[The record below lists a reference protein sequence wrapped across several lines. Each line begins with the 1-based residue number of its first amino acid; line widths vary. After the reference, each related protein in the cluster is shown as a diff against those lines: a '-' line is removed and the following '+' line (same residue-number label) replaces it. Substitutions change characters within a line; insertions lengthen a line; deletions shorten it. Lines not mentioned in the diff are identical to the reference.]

1 LTELGYVALIL
12 TLLVAV
18 YACVAS
24 VVGGVRGMSV
34 VVDSAVY
41 GLYTTPLLLLV
52 AMVTLIYAFVTN
64 DFSVRYVTEN
74 SDLSMPKMYTWVA
87 FYAGNAGS
95 MLYITF
101 ILALLVVSVLYYLR
115 KNLPEISGYTATVLS
130 IMLGFFV
137 FVLLFYANPF
147 EKLQVVPSDGQGINP
162 LLVHLGMFFHPPM
175 QMAGLISVVAPFSIV
190 MGTVMAG
197 KGGTDIWVEHGR
209 TWGLISWV
217 ILTVGLMLGAWWAY
231 TILGWGGYWA
241 WDPVE
246 NSALMPWLVMTA
258 FVHTVVIQRQ
268 RGMFR
273 TWNLVLAIMAMA
285 LAQVGMFLNR
295 GGPVPSVHSFAQSS
309 MGWTFLLFMAIT
321 LFGSILILLLRSSKK
336 EDNAGKLE
344 SLLSREAAFLFNNLL
359 LLAIAFITLWGTIF
373 PLIADLLNNETVS
386 VGPPF
391 YNRMNGPLIL
401 CLLVLMAI
409 APMLPWRRA
418 RLSQIWGMLRFP
430 VALAVVVACVLVI
443 VGVRLPL
450 AVASFSIV
458 SLVIGSVL
466 QEWVR
471 GVLVRHQR
479 GESYGKAFIRLVLSN
494 RSRYGGYI
502 VHLGITLLAIG
513 ATGSSFYAMQE
524 DFSLAPGETV
534 EIGNYSI
541 RYVSLQS
548 EEFGNRLEEEALFD
562 VTRGGYHIGDMKPVR
577 AFYPG
582 HNVGATK
589 AAIWSTPLEDFYI
602 VPSQFDE
609 NGRGV
614 FRVHVFPLVWWMWAS
629 VPILVLG
636 TLVAISP
643 RTARRE
649 PGYESE
655 MGN

>member
-1 LTELGYVALIL
+1 LTELGYMTLIL
-12 TLLVAV
+12 TLTVAL

-24 VVGGVRGMSV
+24 AVGGIRKMDFL
-34 VVDSAVY
+34 VDSAVY
-41 GLYTTPLLLLV
+41 GLYTTPLLLMVATASLV
-52 AMVTLIYAFVTN
+52 YAFITH
-64 DFSVRYVTEN
+64 DFSIRYVAEN
-74 SDLSMPKMYTWVA
+74 SDLAMPKMYTWVA

-101 ILALLVVSVLYYLR
+101 ILSLLVVAVLYHLR
-115 KNLPEISGYTATVLS
+115 KSLRDISGYTATILS

-137 FVLLFYANPF
+137 FVLVFYANPF
-147 EKLQVVPSDGQGINP
+147 EKLPVVPMDGDGMNP

-190 MGTVMAG
+190 MGAVMAG
-197 KGGTDIWVEHGR
+197 KSGTDVWVEHGR
-209 TWGLISWV
+209 TWGLISWL

-246 NSALMPWLVMTA
+246 NSAFMPWLVMTA

-273 TWNLVLAIMAMA
+273 TWNLILAIMAFS

-295 GGPVPSVHSFAQSS
+295 GGPVPSVHSFAESA
-309 MGWTFLLFMAIT
+309 MGWTFLVFMALT
-321 LFGSILILLLRSSKK
+321 LFGSVILLVFRSSKQ
-336 EDNAGKLE
+336 DNAGKLE

-373 PLIADLLNNETVS
+373 PLIADLFTGEMVS

-401 CLLVLMAI
+401 CLLLLMAV

-418 RLSQIWGMLRFP
+418 RLRQVWSMLRFP
-430 VALAVVVACVLVI
+430 VALAVLVAFALVA

-450 AVASFSIV
+450 AVASFAIIT
-458 SLVIGSVL
+458 LVIGSVL

-471 GVLVRHQR
+471 GVWVRHQR
-479 GESYGKAFIRLVLSN
+479 GESLVTAFIRLVLSN

-502 VHLGITLLAIG
+502 VHLGIMFLAIG
-513 ATGSSFYAMQE
+513 ATGSSFYSMQE
-524 DFSLAPGETV
+524 DVSLAPGESVT
-534 EIGNYSI
+534 IGNYSMK
-541 RYVSLQS
+541 YVSLQS

-562 VTRGGYHIGDMKPVR
+562 VTRGGHHIGEMKPVR

-602 VPSQFDE
+602 VPSRFDTD
-609 NGRGV
+609 GRGV

-629 VPILVLG
+629 GPIIVLG
-636 TLVAISP
+636 ALVAVSP
-643 RTARRE
+643 RGGSRSSFYRT
-649 PGYESE
+649 ESDD
-655 MGN
+655 

>member
-1 LTELGYVALIL
+1 VAELGHVTLIL
-12 TLLVAV
+12 TLMVAA

-24 VVGGVRGMSV
+24 LLGSMRGMASL
-34 VVDSAVY
+34 VDSAVY
-41 GLYTTPLLLLV
+41 GLYTTPLLLVV
-52 AMVTLIYAFVTN
+52 ATISLIYAFVTR
-64 DFSVRYVTEN
+64 DFSVRYVAEN
-74 SDLSMPKMYTWVA
+74 SDLAMPKMYTWVA

-101 ILALLVVSVLYYLR
+101 ILALLVVGVLYYLR
-115 KNLPEISGYTATVLS
+115 KNLREISGYTATILS
-130 IMLGFFV
+130 LMLGFFV
-137 FVLLFYANPF
+137 FVLVFYANPF
-147 EKLQVVPSDGQGINP
+147 DKLPVTPPDGQGINP

-197 KGGTDIWVEHGR
+197 KSGSDIWVEHGR
-209 TWGLISWV
+209 TWGLVSWLV
-217 ILTVGLMLGAWWAY
+217 LTIGLMLGSWWAY

-273 TWNLVLAIMAMA
+273 TWNLVLAIMAFS

-295 GGPVPSVHSFAQSS
+295 GGPVPSVHSFAESA
-309 MGWTFLLFMAIT
+309 MGWTFLVFMAIT
-321 LFGSILILLLRSSKK
+321 LFGSVVILVLKSSKQ
-336 EDNAGKLE
+336 DNAGKLE

-409 APMLPWRRA
+409 APMLPWRQA
-418 RLSQIWGMLRFP
+418 RFGQIWSMLRAP
-430 VALAVVVACVLVI
+430 VALALAVSCVLVI
-443 VGVRLPL
+443 AGVRLPL
-450 AVASFSIV
+450 AVVSFGII

-471 GVLVRHQR
+471 GVIVRHQR
-479 GESYGKAFIRLVLSN
+479 GESFGKAFVRLVLSN

-502 VHLGITLLAIG
+502 VHIGIMLLAIG
-513 ATGSSFYAMQE
+513 ATGSSFYATQE
-524 DFSLAPGETV
+524 DFSLAPGESV
-534 EIGNYSI
+534 SMGNYTM
-541 RYVSLQS
+541 RYVSLDS
-548 EEFGNRLEEEALFD
+548 EEYGNRLEEEALFD
-562 VTRGGYHIGDMKPVR
+562 VTRGGHHIGDMKPVR

-602 VPSQFDE
+602 VPSRFDE
-609 NGRGV
+609 DGRGV
-614 FRVHVFPLVWWMWAS
+614 FRVHIFPLVWWMWAS
-629 VPILVLG
+629 GPVLVLG

-643 RTARRE
+643 RRSAHDRSE
-649 PGYESE
+649 ESQTV
-655 MGN
+655 

>member
-1 LTELGYVALIL
+1 MAELGHVTLIL
-12 TLLVAV
+12 TLMVAA

-24 VVGGVRGMSV
+24 LLGSMRGMASL
-34 VVDSAVY
+34 VDSAVY
-41 GLYTTPLLLLV
+41 GLYTTPLLLVV
-52 AMVTLIYAFVTN
+52 ATISLIYAFVTR
-64 DFSVRYVTEN
+64 DFSVRYVAEN
-74 SDLSMPKMYTWVA
+74 SDLAMPKMYTWVA

-101 ILALLVVSVLYYLR
+101 ILALLVVGVLYYLR
-115 KNLPEISGYTATVLS
+115 KNLREISGYTATILS
-130 IMLGFFV
+130 LMLGFFV
-137 FVLLFYANPF
+137 FVLVFYANPF
-147 EKLQVVPSDGQGINP
+147 DKLPVTPPDGQGINP

-175 QMAGLISVVAPFSIV
+175 QMAGLISVVAPFSLV

-197 KGGTDIWVEHGR
+197 KSGSDIWVEHGR
-209 TWGLISWV
+209 TWGLVSWLV
-217 ILTVGLMLGAWWAY
+217 LTIGLMLGSWWAY

-273 TWNLVLAIMAMA
+273 TWNLVLAIMAFS

-295 GGPVPSVHSFAQSS
+295 GGPVPSVHSFAESA
-309 MGWTFLLFMAIT
+309 MGWTFLVFMAIT
-321 LFGSILILLLRSSKK
+321 LFGSVVILVLKSSKQ
-336 EDNAGKLE
+336 DNAGKLE

-373 PLIADLLNNETVS
+373 PLIAALLNNETVS

-409 APMLPWRRA
+409 APMLPWRQA
-418 RLSQIWGMLRFP
+418 RFGQIWSMLRAP
-430 VALAVVVACVLVI
+430 VALALAVSCVLVI
-443 VGVRLPL
+443 AGVRLPL
-450 AVASFSIV
+450 AVVSFGII

-471 GVLVRHQR
+471 GVIVRHQR
-479 GESYGKAFIRLVLSN
+479 GESFGKAFVRLVLSN

-502 VHLGITLLAIG
+502 VHIGIMLLAIG
-513 ATGSSFYAMQE
+513 ATGSSFYATQE
-524 DFSLAPGETV
+524 DFSLAPGESV
-534 EIGNYSI
+534 SMGNYTM
-541 RYVSLQS
+541 RYVSLDS
-548 EEFGNRLEEEALFD
+548 EEYGNRLEEEALFD
-562 VTRGGYHIGDMKPVR
+562 VTRGGHHIGDMKPVR

-602 VPSQFDE
+602 VPSRFDE
-609 NGRGV
+609 DGRGV
-614 FRVHVFPLVWWMWAS
+614 FRVHIFPLVWWMWAS
-629 VPILVLG
+629 GPVLVLG

-643 RTARRE
+643 RRSAHDRSE
-649 PGYESE
+649 ESQTV
-655 MGN
+655 

>member
-1 LTELGYVALIL
+1 
-12 TLLVAV
+12 
-18 YACVAS
+18 
-24 VVGGVRGMSV
+24 
-34 VVDSAVY
+34 
-41 GLYTTPLLLLV
+41 
-52 AMVTLIYAFVTN
+52 
-64 DFSVRYVTEN
+64 
-74 SDLSMPKMYTWVA
+74 
-87 FYAGNAGS
+87 
-95 MLYITF
+95 
-101 ILALLVVSVLYYLR
+101 
-115 KNLPEISGYTATVLS
+115 
-130 IMLGFFV
+130 MLGFFV

>member
-1 LTELGYVALIL
+1 MAELGHVTLIL
-12 TLLVAV
+12 TLMVAA

-24 VVGGVRGMSV
+24 LLGSMRGMASL
-34 VVDSAVY
+34 VDSAVY
-41 GLYTTPLLLLV
+41 GLYTTPLLLVV
-52 AMVTLIYAFVTN
+52 ATISLIYAFVTR
-64 DFSVRYVTEN
+64 DFSVRYVAEN
-74 SDLSMPKMYTWVA
+74 SDLAMPKMYTWVA

-101 ILALLVVSVLYYLR
+101 ILALLVVGVLYYLR
-115 KNLPEISGYTATVLS
+115 KNLREISGYTATILS
-130 IMLGFFV
+130 LMLGFFV
-137 FVLLFYANPF
+137 FVLVFYANPF
-147 EKLQVVPSDGQGINP
+147 DKLPVTPPDGQGINP

-197 KGGTDIWVEHGR
+197 KSGSDIWVEHGR
-209 TWGLISWV
+209 TWGLVSWLV
-217 ILTVGLMLGAWWAY
+217 LTIGLMLGSWWAY

-273 TWNLVLAIMAMA
+273 TWNLVLAIMAFS

-295 GGPVPSVHSFAQSS
+295 GGPVPSVHSFAESA
-309 MGWTFLLFMAIT
+309 MGWTFLVFMAIT
-321 LFGSILILLLRSSKK
+321 LFGSVVILVLKSSKQ
-336 EDNAGKLE
+336 DNAGKLE

-409 APMLPWRRA
+409 APMLPWRQA
-418 RLSQIWGMLRFP
+418 RFSQIWSMLRAP
-430 VALAVVVACVLVI
+430 VALALAVSCVLVI
-443 VGVRLPL
+443 AGVRLPL
-450 AVASFSIV
+450 AVVSFGII

-471 GVLVRHQR
+471 GVIVRHQR
-479 GESYGKAFIRLVLSN
+479 GESFGKAFVRLVLSN

-502 VHLGITLLAIG
+502 VHIGIMLLAIG
-513 ATGSSFYAMQE
+513 ATGSSFYATQE
-524 DFSLAPGETV
+524 DFSLAPGESV
-534 EIGNYSI
+534 SMGNYTM
-541 RYVSLQS
+541 RYVSLDS
-548 EEFGNRLEEEALFD
+548 EEYGNRLEEEALFD
-562 VTRGGYHIGDMKPVR
+562 VTRGGHHIGDMKPVR

-602 VPSQFDE
+602 VPSRFDE
-609 NGRGV
+609 DGRGV
-614 FRVHVFPLVWWMWAS
+614 FRVHIFPLVWWMWAS
-629 VPILVLG
+629 GPVLVLG

-643 RTARRE
+643 RRSAHDRSE
-649 PGYESE
+649 ESQTV
-655 MGN
+655 

>member
-1 LTELGYVALIL
+1 MCI
-12 TLLVAV
+12 
-18 YACVAS
+18 
-24 VVGGVRGMSV
+24 R
-34 VVDSAVY
+34 D
-41 GLYTTPLLLLV
+41 
-52 AMVTLIYAFVTN
+52 
-64 DFSVRYVTEN
+64 R
-74 SDLSMPKMYTWVA
+74 

-101 ILALLVVSVLYYLR
+101 ILALLVVGVLYYLR
-115 KNLPEISGYTATVLS
+115 KNLREISGYTATILS
-130 IMLGFFV
+130 LMLGFFV
-137 FVLLFYANPF
+137 FVLVFYANPF
-147 EKLQVVPSDGQGINP
+147 DKLPVTPPDGQGINP

-197 KGGTDIWVEHGR
+197 KSGSDIWVEHGR
-209 TWGLISWV
+209 TWGLVSWLV
-217 ILTVGLMLGAWWAY
+217 LTIGLMLGSWWAY

-273 TWNLVLAIMAMA
+273 TWNLVLAIMAFS

-295 GGPVPSVHSFAQSS
+295 GGPVPSVHSFAESA
-309 MGWTFLLFMAIT
+309 MGWTFLVFMAIT
-321 LFGSILILLLRSSKK
+321 LFGSVVILVLKSSKQ
-336 EDNAGKLE
+336 DNAGKLE

-386 VGPPF
+386 VCPPF

-409 APMLPWRRA
+409 APMLPWRQA
-418 RLSQIWGMLRFP
+418 RFGQIWSMLRAP
-430 VALAVVVACVLVI
+430 VALALAVSCVLVI
-443 VGVRLPL
+443 AGVRLPL
-450 AVASFSIV
+450 AVVSFGII

-471 GVLVRHQR
+471 GVIVRHQR
-479 GESYGKAFIRLVLSN
+479 GESFGKAFVRLVLSN

-502 VHLGITLLAIG
+502 VHIGIMLLAIG
-513 ATGSSFYAMQE
+513 ATGSSFYATQE
-524 DFSLAPGETV
+524 DFSLAPGESV
-534 EIGNYSI
+534 SMGNYTM
-541 RYVSLQS
+541 RYVSLDS
-548 EEFGNRLEEEALFD
+548 EEYGNRLEEEALFD
-562 VTRGGYHIGDMKPVR
+562 VTRGGHHIGDMKPVR

-602 VPSQFDE
+602 VPSRFDE
-609 NGRGV
+609 DGRGV
-614 FRVHVFPLVWWMWAS
+614 FRVHIFPLVWWMWAS
-629 VPILVLG
+629 GPVLVLG

-643 RTARRE
+643 RRSAHDRSE
-649 PGYESE
+649 ESQTV
-655 MGN
+655 

>member
-1 LTELGYVALIL
+1 MAELGHVTLIL
-12 TLLVAV
+12 TLMVAV

-24 VVGGVRGMSV
+24 LLGSMRGMASL
-34 VVDSAVY
+34 VDSAVY
-41 GLYTTPLLLLV
+41 GLYTTPLLLVV
-52 AMVTLIYAFVTN
+52 ATISLIYAFVTR
-64 DFSVRYVTEN
+64 DFSVRYVAEN
-74 SDLSMPKMYTWVA
+74 SDLAMPKMYTWVA

-101 ILALLVVSVLYYLR
+101 ILALLVVGVLYYLR
-115 KNLPEISGYTATVLS
+115 KNLREISGYTATILS
-130 IMLGFFV
+130 LMLGFFV
-137 FVLLFYANPF
+137 FVLVFYANPF
-147 EKLQVVPSDGQGINP
+147 DKLPVTPPDGQGINP

-197 KGGTDIWVEHGR
+197 KSGSDVWVEHGR
-209 TWGLISWV
+209 TWGLVSWLV
-217 ILTVGLMLGAWWAY
+217 LTIGLMLGSWWAY

-273 TWNLVLAIMAMA
+273 TWNLVLAIMAFS

-295 GGPVPSVHSFAQSS
+295 GGPVPSVHSFAESA
-309 MGWTFLLFMAIT
+309 MGWTFLVFMAIT
-321 LFGSILILLLRSSKK
+321 LFGSVVILVLKSSKQ
-336 EDNAGKLE
+336 DNAGKLE

-409 APMLPWRRA
+409 APMLPWRQA
-418 RLSQIWGMLRFP
+418 RFSQIWSMLRAP
-430 VALAVVVACVLVI
+430 VAFALAVSCVLVI

-450 AVASFSIV
+450 AVVSFGII

-471 GVLVRHQR
+471 GVIVRHQR
-479 GESYGKAFIRLVLSN
+479 GESFGKAFIRLVLSN

-502 VHLGITLLAIG
+502 VHIGIMLLAIG
-513 ATGSSFYAMQE
+513 ATGSSFYATQE
-524 DFSLAPGETV
+524 DFSLAPGESV
-534 EIGNYSI
+534 SMGNYTM
-541 RYVSLQS
+541 RYVSLDS
-548 EEFGNRLEEEALFD
+548 EEYGNRLEEEALFD
-562 VTRGGYHIGDMKPVR
+562 VTRGGHHIGDMKPVR

-602 VPSQFDE
+602 VPSRFDE

-614 FRVHVFPLVWWMWAS
+614 FRVHIFPLVWWMWAS
-629 VPILVLG
+629 GPVLVLG

-643 RTARRE
+643 RRSAHDRSE
-649 PGYESE
+649 ESQAV
-655 MGN
+655 

>member
-1 LTELGYVALIL
+1 MAELGHVTLIL
-12 TLLVAV
+12 TLMVAA

-24 VVGGVRGMSV
+24 LLGSMRGMASL
-34 VVDSAVY
+34 VDSAVY
-41 GLYTTPLLLLV
+41 GLYTTPLLLVV
-52 AMVTLIYAFVTN
+52 ATISLIYAFVTR
-64 DFSVRYVTEN
+64 DFSVRYVAEN
-74 SDLSMPKMYTWVA
+74 SDLAMPKMYTWVA

-101 ILALLVVSVLYYLR
+101 ILALLVVGVLYYLR
-115 KNLPEISGYTATVLS
+115 KNLREISGYTATILS
-130 IMLGFFV
+130 LMLGFFV
-137 FVLLFYANPF
+137 FVLVFYANPF
-147 EKLQVVPSDGQGINP
+147 DKLPVTPPDGQGINP

-197 KGGTDIWVEHGR
+197 KSGSDIWVEHGR
-209 TWGLISWV
+209 TWGLVSWLV
-217 ILTVGLMLGAWWAY
+217 LTIGLMLGSWWAY

-273 TWNLVLAIMAMA
+273 TWNLVLAIMAFS

-295 GGPVPSVHSFAQSS
+295 GGPVPSVHSFAESA
-309 MGWTFLLFMAIT
+309 MGWTFLVFMAIT
-321 LFGSILILLLRSSKK
+321 LFGSVVILVLKSSKQ
-336 EDNAGKLE
+336 DNAGKLE

-409 APMLPWRRA
+409 APMLPWRQA
-418 RLSQIWGMLRFP
+418 RFGQIWSMLRAP
-430 VALAVVVACVLVI
+430 VALALAVSCVLVI
-443 VGVRLPL
+443 AGVRLPL
-450 AVASFSIV
+450 AVVSFGII

-471 GVLVRHQR
+471 GVIVRHQR
-479 GESYGKAFIRLVLSN
+479 GESFGKAFVRLVLSN

-502 VHLGITLLAIG
+502 VHIGIMLLAIG
-513 ATGSSFYAMQE
+513 ATGSSFYATQE
-524 DFSLAPGETV
+524 DFSLAPGESV
-534 EIGNYSI
+534 LMGNYTM
-541 RYVSLQS
+541 RYVSLDS
-548 EEFGNRLEEEALFD
+548 EEYGNRLEEEALFD
-562 VTRGGYHIGDMKPVR
+562 VTRGGHHIGDMKPVR

-602 VPSQFDE
+602 VPSRFDE
-609 NGRGV
+609 DGRGV
-614 FRVHVFPLVWWMWAS
+614 FRVHIFPLVWWMWAS
-629 VPILVLG
+629 GPVLVLG

-643 RTARRE
+643 RRSAHDRSE
-649 PGYESE
+649 ESQTV
-655 MGN
+655 

>member
-1 LTELGYVALIL
+1 MAELGHVTLIL
-12 TLLVAV
+12 TLMVAA

-24 VVGGVRGMSV
+24 LLGSMRGMASL
-34 VVDSAVY
+34 VDSAVY
-41 GLYTTPLLLLV
+41 GLYTTPLLLVV
-52 AMVTLIYAFVTN
+52 ATISLIYAFVTR
-64 DFSVRYVTEN
+64 DFSVRYVAEN
-74 SDLSMPKMYTWVA
+74 SDLAMPKMYTWVA

-101 ILALLVVSVLYYLR
+101 ILALLVVGVLYYLR
-115 KNLPEISGYTATVLS
+115 KNLREISGYTATILS
-130 IMLGFFV
+130 LMLGFFV
-137 FVLLFYANPF
+137 FVLVFYANPF
-147 EKLQVVPSDGQGINP
+147 DKLPVTPPDGQGINP

-197 KGGTDIWVEHGR
+197 KSGSDIWVEHGR
-209 TWGLISWV
+209 TWGLVSWLV
-217 ILTVGLMLGAWWAY
+217 LTIGLMLGSWWAY

-273 TWNLVLAIMAMA
+273 TWNLVLAIMAFS

-295 GGPVPSVHSFAQSS
+295 GGPVPSVHSFAESA
-309 MGWTFLLFMAIT
+309 MGWTFLVFMAIT
-321 LFGSILILLLRSSKK
+321 LFGSVVILVLKSSKQ
-336 EDNAGKLE
+336 DNAGKLE

-409 APMLPWRRA
+409 APMLPWRQA
-418 RLSQIWGMLRFP
+418 RFGQIWSMLRAP
-430 VALAVVVACVLVI
+430 VALALAVSCVLVI
-443 VGVRLPL
+443 AGVRLPL
-450 AVASFSIV
+450 AVVSFGII

-471 GVLVRHQR
+471 GVIVRHQR
-479 GESYGKAFIRLVLSN
+479 GESFGKAFVRLVLSN

-502 VHLGITLLAIG
+502 VHIGIMLLAIG
-513 ATGSSFYAMQE
+513 ATGSSFYATQE
-524 DFSLAPGETV
+524 DFSLAPGESV
-534 EIGNYSI
+534 SMGNYTM
-541 RYVSLQS
+541 RYVSLDS
-548 EEFGNRLEEEALFD
+548 EEYGNRLEEEALFD
-562 VTRGGYHIGDMKPVR
+562 VTRGGHHIGDMKPVR

-582 HNVGATK
+582 HNVGATN

-602 VPSQFDE
+602 VPSRFDE
-609 NGRGV
+609 DGRGV
-614 FRVHVFPLVWWMWAS
+614 FRVHIFPLVWWMWAS
-629 VPILVLG
+629 GPVLVLG

-643 RTARRE
+643 RRSAHDRSE
-649 PGYESE
+649 ESQTV
-655 MGN
+655 

>member
-1 LTELGYVALIL
+1 MAELGHVTLIL
-12 TLLVAV
+12 TLMVAA

-24 VVGGVRGMSV
+24 LLGSMRGMASL
-34 VVDSAVY
+34 VDSAVY
-41 GLYTTPLLLLV
+41 GLYTTPLLLVV
-52 AMVTLIYAFVTN
+52 ATISLIYAFVTR
-64 DFSVRYVTEN
+64 DFSVRYVAEN
-74 SDLSMPKMYTWVA
+74 SDLAMPKMYTWVA

-101 ILALLVVSVLYYLR
+101 ILALLVVGVLYYLR
-115 KNLPEISGYTATVLS
+115 KNLREISGYTATILS
-130 IMLGFFV
+130 LMLGFFV
-137 FVLLFYANPF
+137 FVLVFYANPF
-147 EKLQVVPSDGQGINP
+147 DKLPVTPPDGQGINP

-197 KGGTDIWVEHGR
+197 KSGSDIWVEHGR
-209 TWGLISWV
+209 TWGLVSWLV
-217 ILTVGLMLGAWWAY
+217 LTIGLMLGSWWAY

-273 TWNLVLAIMAMA
+273 TWNLVLAIMAFS

-295 GGPVPSVHSFAQSS
+295 GGPVPSVHSFAESA
-309 MGWTFLLFMAIT
+309 MGWTFLVFMAIT
-321 LFGSILILLLRSSKK
+321 LFGSVVILVLKSSKQ
-336 EDNAGKLE
+336 DNAGKLE

-409 APMLPWRRA
+409 APMLPWRQA
-418 RLSQIWGMLRFP
+418 RFSQIWSMLRAP
-430 VALAVVVACVLVI
+430 VALALAVSCVLVI
-443 VGVRLPL
+443 AGVRLPL
-450 AVASFSIV
+450 AVVSFGII

-471 GVLVRHQR
+471 GVIVRHQR
-479 GESYGKAFIRLVLSN
+479 GESFGKAFVRLVLSN

-502 VHLGITLLAIG
+502 VHIGIMLLAIG
-513 ATGSSFYAMQE
+513 ATGSSFYATQE
-524 DFSLAPGETV
+524 DFSLAPGESV
-534 EIGNYSI
+534 SMGNYTM
-541 RYVSLQS
+541 RYVSLDS
-548 EEFGNRLEEEALFD
+548 EEYGNRLEEEALFD
-562 VTRGGYHIGDMKPVR
+562 VTRGGHHIGDMKPVR

-602 VPSQFDE
+602 VPSRFDE
-609 NGRGV
+609 DGRGV
-614 FRVHVFPLVWWMWAS
+614 FRVHIFPLVWWMWAS
-629 VPILVLG
+629 GPVLVLG
-636 TLVAISP
+636 ILVAISP
-643 RTARRE
+643 RRSAHDRSE
-649 PGYESE
+649 ESQAV
-655 MGN
+655 

>member
-1 LTELGYVALIL
+1 M
-12 TLLVAV
+12 LVE
-18 YACVAS
+18 
-24 VVGGVRGMSV
+24 
-34 VVDSAVY
+34 SAVY
-41 GLYTTPLLLLV
+41 GLYTTPLLLVV
-52 AMVTLIYAFVTN
+52 ATASLIYLFVTK
-64 DFSVRYVTEN
+64 DFSVRYVAEN
-74 SDLSMPKMYTWVA
+74 SDLAMPKMYTWVA

-101 ILALLVVSVLYYLR
+101 ILALLVVGVLYYLR
-115 KNLPEISGYTATVLS
+115 KNLREISGYTATILS

-137 FVLLFYANPF
+137 FVLVFYANPF
-147 EKLQVVPSDGQGINP
+147 EKLPVVPLDGEGINP

-190 MGTVMAG
+190 MGAVLAG
-197 KGGTDIWVEHGR
+197 KSGTDIWVEHGR
-209 TWGLISWV
+209 TWGLVSWLV
-217 ILTVGLMLGAWWAY
+217 LTIGLMLGAWWAY

-246 NSALMPWLVMTA
+246 NSAFMPWLVMTA

-273 TWNLVLAIMAMA
+273 TWNLVLAIMAFS

-295 GGPVPSVHSFAQSS
+295 GGPVPSVHSFAQSA

-321 LFGSILILLLRSSKK
+321 LFGSVVILVLRSSKQ
-336 EDNAGKLE
+336 DNSGKLE

-409 APMLPWRRA
+409 APMLPWRQA
-418 RLSQIWGMLRFP
+418 RFSQIWLMLRGP
-430 VALAVVVACVLVI
+430 VALAVVVSFVLII

-450 AVASFSIV
+450 AVASFAII

-466 QEWVR
+466 QEWIR

-479 GESYGKAFIRLVLSN
+479 GESFGKAFVRLVMSN

-502 VHLGITLLAIG
+502 VHLGIMLLAIG

-524 DFSLAPGETV
+524 DFSLAPGESV
-534 EIGNYSI
+534 SIGNYTM
-541 RYVSLQS
+541 RYVSLES
-548 EEFGNRLEEEALFD
+548 EEYGNRLEEEALFD

-602 VPSQFDE
+602 VPSRFDQD
-609 NGRGV
+609 GRGV
-614 FRVHVFPLVWWMWAS
+614 FRVHIFPLVWWMWAS
-629 VPILVLG
+629 GPVLVLG
-636 TLVAISP
+636 TLIAVSP
-643 RTARRE
+643 RR
-649 PGYESE
+649 PGQESN
-655 MGN
+655 G

>member
-1 LTELGYVALIL
+1 VA
-12 TLLVAV
+12 
-18 YACVAS
+18 
-24 VVGGVRGMSV
+24 
-34 VVDSAVY
+34 
-41 GLYTTPLLLLV
+41 
-52 AMVTLIYAFVTN
+52 
-64 DFSVRYVTEN
+64 EN
-74 SDLSMPKMYTWVA
+74 SDLAMPKMYTWVA

-101 ILALLVVSVLYYLR
+101 ILALLVVGVLYYLR
-115 KNLPEISGYTATVLS
+115 KNLREISGYTATILS
-130 IMLGFFV
+130 LMLGFFV
-137 FVLLFYANPF
+137 FVLVFYANPF
-147 EKLQVVPSDGQGINP
+147 DKLPVTPPDGQGINP

-197 KGGTDIWVEHGR
+197 KSGSDIWVEHGR
-209 TWGLISWV
+209 TWGLVSWLV
-217 ILTVGLMLGAWWAY
+217 LTIGLMLGSWWAY

-273 TWNLVLAIMAMA
+273 TWNLVLAIMAFS

-295 GGPVPSVHSFAQSS
+295 GGPVPSVHSFAESA
-309 MGWTFLLFMAIT
+309 MGWTFLVFMAIT
-321 LFGSILILLLRSSKK
+321 LFGSVVILVLKSSKQ
-336 EDNAGKLE
+336 DNAGKLE

-409 APMLPWRRA
+409 APMLPWRQA
-418 RLSQIWGMLRFP
+418 RFSQIWSMLRAP
-430 VALAVVVACVLVI
+430 VALALAVSCVLVI
-443 VGVRLPL
+443 AGVRLPL
-450 AVASFSIV
+450 AVVSFGII

-471 GVLVRHQR
+471 GVIVRHQR
-479 GESYGKAFIRLVLSN
+479 GESFGKAFVRLVLSN

-502 VHLGITLLAIG
+502 VHIGIMLLAIG
-513 ATGSSFYAMQE
+513 ATGSSFYATQE
-524 DFSLAPGETV
+524 DFSLAPGESV
-534 EIGNYSI
+534 SMGNYTM
-541 RYVSLQS
+541 RYVSLDS
-548 EEFGNRLEEEALFD
+548 EEYGNRLEEEALFD
-562 VTRGGYHIGDMKPVR
+562 VTRGGHHIGDMKPVR

-602 VPSQFDE
+602 VPSRFDE
-609 NGRGV
+609 DGRGV
-614 FRVHVFPLVWWMWAS
+614 FRVHIFPLVWWMWAS
-629 VPILVLG
+629 GPVLVLG
-636 TLVAISP
+636 ILVAISP
-643 RTARRE
+643 RRSAHDRSE
-649 PGYESE
+649 ESQAV
-655 MGN
+655 

>member
-1 LTELGYVALIL
+1 MAELGHVTLIL
-12 TLLVAV
+12 TLMVAA

-24 VVGGVRGMSV
+24 LLGSMRGMASL
-34 VVDSAVY
+34 VDSAVY
-41 GLYTTPLLLLV
+41 GLYTTPLLLVV
-52 AMVTLIYAFVTN
+52 ATISLIYAFVTR
-64 DFSVRYVTEN
+64 DFSVRYVAEN
-74 SDLSMPKMYTWVA
+74 SDLAMPKMYTWVA

-101 ILALLVVSVLYYLR
+101 ILALLVVGVLYYLR
-115 KNLPEISGYTATVLS
+115 KNLREISGYTATILS
-130 IMLGFFV
+130 LMLGFFV
-137 FVLLFYANPF
+137 FVLVFYANPF
-147 EKLQVVPSDGQGINP
+147 DKLPVTPPDGQGINP

-197 KGGTDIWVEHGR
+197 KSGSDIWVEHGR
-209 TWGLISWV
+209 TWGLVSWLV
-217 ILTVGLMLGAWWAY
+217 LTIGLMLGSWWAY

-273 TWNLVLAIMAMA
+273 TWNLVLAIMAFS

-295 GGPVPSVHSFAQSS
+295 GGPVPSVHSFAESA
-309 MGWTFLLFMAIT
+309 MGWTFLVFMAIT
-321 LFGSILILLLRSSKK
+321 LFGSVVILVLKSSKQ
-336 EDNAGKLE
+336 DNAGKLE

-409 APMLPWRRA
+409 APMLPWRQA
-418 RLSQIWGMLRFP
+418 RFSQIWSMLRAP
-430 VALAVVVACVLVI
+430 VALALAVSCVLVI
-443 VGVRLPL
+443 AGVRLPL
-450 AVASFSIV
+450 AVVSFGII

-471 GVLVRHQR
+471 GVIVRHQR
-479 GESYGKAFIRLVLSN
+479 GESFGKAFVRLVLSN

-502 VHLGITLLAIG
+502 VHIGIMLLAIG
-513 ATGSSFYAMQE
+513 ATGSSFYATQE
-524 DFSLAPGETV
+524 DFSLAPGESV
-534 EIGNYSI
+534 SMGNYTM
-541 RYVSLQS
+541 RYVSLDS
-548 EEFGNRLEEEALFD
+548 EEYGNRLEEEALFD
-562 VTRGGYHIGDMKPVR
+562 VTRGGHHIGDMKPVR

-602 VPSQFDE
+602 VPSRFDE

-614 FRVHVFPLVWWMWAS
+614 FRVHIFPLVWWMWAS
-629 VPILVLG
+629 GPVLVLG

-643 RTARRE
+643 RRSAHDRSE
-649 PGYESE
+649 ESQTV
-655 MGN
+655 

>member
-1 LTELGYVALIL
+1 MAELGHVTLIL
-12 TLLVAV
+12 TLMVAA

-24 VVGGVRGMSV
+24 LLGSMRGMASL
-34 VVDSAVY
+34 VDSAFY
-41 GLYTTPLLLLV
+41 GLYTTPLLLVV
-52 AMVTLIYAFVTN
+52 ATISLIYAFVTR
-64 DFSVRYVTEN
+64 DFSVRYVAEN
-74 SDLSMPKMYTWVA
+74 SDLAMPKMYTWVA

-101 ILALLVVSVLYYLR
+101 ILALLVVGVLYYLR
-115 KNLPEISGYTATVLS
+115 KNLREISGYTATILS
-130 IMLGFFV
+130 LMLGFFV
-137 FVLLFYANPF
+137 FVLVFYANPF
-147 EKLQVVPSDGQGINP
+147 DKLPVTPPDGQGINP

-197 KGGTDIWVEHGR
+197 KSGSDIWVEHGR
-209 TWGLISWV
+209 TWGLVSWLV
-217 ILTVGLMLGAWWAY
+217 LTIGLMLGSWWAY

-273 TWNLVLAIMAMA
+273 TWNLVLAIMAFS

-295 GGPVPSVHSFAQSS
+295 GGPVPSVHSFAESA
-309 MGWTFLLFMAIT
+309 MGWTFLVFMAIT
-321 LFGSILILLLRSSKK
+321 LFGSVVILVLKSSKQ
-336 EDNAGKLE
+336 DNAGKLE

-409 APMLPWRRA
+409 APMLPWRQA
-418 RLSQIWGMLRFP
+418 RFGQIWSMLRAP
-430 VALAVVVACVLVI
+430 VALALAVSCVLVI
-443 VGVRLPL
+443 AGVRLPL
-450 AVASFSIV
+450 AVVSFGII

-471 GVLVRHQR
+471 GVSVRHQR
-479 GESYGKAFIRLVLSN
+479 GESFGKAFVRLVLSN

-502 VHLGITLLAIG
+502 VHIGIMLLAIG
-513 ATGSSFYAMQE
+513 ATGSSFYATQE
-524 DFSLAPGETV
+524 DFSLAPGE
-534 EIGNYSI
+534 S
-541 RYVSLQS
+541 VSMGTTQC
-548 EEFGNRLEEEALFD
+548 A
-562 VTRGGYHIGDMKPVR
+562 M
-577 AFYPG
+577 
-582 HNVGATK
+582 
-589 AAIWSTPLEDFYI
+589 
-602 VPSQFDE
+602 
-609 NGRGV
+609 
-614 FRVHVFPLVWWMWAS
+614 LVWIQRSMGTALRRKLFLMS
-629 VPILVLG
+629 PVEGIILV
-636 TLVAISP
+636 T
-643 RTARRE
+643 
-649 PGYESE
+649 
-655 MGN
+655 